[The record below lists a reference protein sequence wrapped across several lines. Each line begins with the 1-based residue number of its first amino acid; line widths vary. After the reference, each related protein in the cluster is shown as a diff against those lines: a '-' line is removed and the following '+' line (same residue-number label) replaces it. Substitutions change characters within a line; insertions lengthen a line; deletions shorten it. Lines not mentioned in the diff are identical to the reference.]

1 MAFIK
6 RAQSKFKVEQVYS
19 YSDLQEG
26 LVKVAGKNVTA
37 KVINKISSIPAIQ
50 AEPDNYLYIRNRSVS
65 GLDTWGFNSN
75 FDAFP
80 SEELQSAYKTFV
92 RVGISVDHINNGEE
106 DLIGLVL
113 DSEYVPKQL
122 YCINDNTLFPFS
134 EEKRAS
140 LIKEGKKLK
149 VVGDYVENLLCI
161 DKKLAN
167 EKRAGLVQAILNGE
181 VTDTS
186 MGTSVQESE
195 CSICGNVARGE
206 HEYCE
211 HIKCKRCGNRA
222 PKNGEK
228 ECLHSNDK
236 GRMISY
242 NGHNPKYCYEINRG
256 LDFFEDSIIL
266 SETFAKKSG
275 ATAQAG
281 GEGADTGAKILEV
294 VANKKPSILDEVKKR
309 ANVGTLSDD
318 TIVIGEEPK
327 ELEQKREEY
336 EESREDYFEDGK
348 TSMKI
353 EDKDITASTLKS
365 IAKNKKDYSEFE
377 NEVSKV
383 VGSIS
388 TPSRIKLRSFY
399 KTFQERHRDEV
410 LAVAKHI
417 VDTQD
422 GINQESLKERLA
434 SHGFN
439 QKEIDEALAYQ
450 VKVKGNYD
458 VSSKLKNFLVEGMKL
473 YNEIDKTADL
483 QGANYANTMNTGLAE
498 LVDRYNDSK
507 MDDSGDLN
515 ETKGADGKN
524 YIGSEPI
531 GETRS
536 MKKTAD
542 LKNEILQFVNGQTET
557 PKENIFGRFGY
568 QPEVNQAIDDLVSE
582 NKVTVDEFESVHP
595 VTDDINN
602 AGATAEAQEN
612 VSVVEPSETDSFAN
626 VEAFEKYLVN
636 PQSDWVILSATDQS
650 KTTDANGNSIPAYLN
665 PENIEANQKLLTD
678 IKALGFDAVEAQ
690 GVYLNSPEGK
700 SYLVDGASLKDGV
713 FLGLKYNQESILI
726 PQGIYT
732 LPKAGSEN
740 IKSPNDVSEAL
751 IHQGELAPATTS
763 GNQPKVYWGDL
774 AKEQDGY
781 TMLSIG
787 GEDVAFSF
795 DIDWNGIK
803 PFGQY
808 LSKTS
813 GLVEDE
819 AKDAQEVKDD
829 AEIIKYTDEDL
840 TKESKN
846 TMIERLE
853 LTARRLNKA
862 FEKFAG
868 IDMNKH
874 IWEGWT
880 VGNFIEELEPS
891 FDMIMRGQSH
901 QEPFKTVA
909 EVKKWC
915 MENQPYY
922 KKYIPDVVSYFWNKV
937 QQNSNNRFAKKD
949 SDKVKQD
956 KMDIGGVG
964 SPDSDGH
971 YNTEEMDLS
980 QGSGDPANYKDLKK
994 NQDSEFT
1001 TDEDGMVQKVK
1012 ALQQKLASGA
1022 VNNNLMPSSKGKC
1035 SCGRSMSIGE
1045 ATSGVSP
1052 FGYVCPDC
1060 KHRKHS
1066 PTSREDYY
1074 KQFGITDN
1082 NNNNKL
1088 GDIKSHLSEL
1098 TDDRV
1103 EDAEKDKEDYG
1114 FEMNDEILDDKEIKG
1129 NMEDTLKD
1137 KKSNRMFEDYDK
1149 EKPEK
1154 EEDEV
1159 EETVKEAKNAF
1170 EKMNNAMTLDA
1181 TPLNL
1186 DSENSSSLGTETDN
1200 LGNED
1205 QSGIGK
1211 IMSFLKDTMSAMDDF
1226 DTPEPMDY
1234 SIKTD
1239 EDGVKD
1245 FENKTASIKVDPTKF
1260 KSGFQEGDRI
1270 DLDDQHSSRYVVVRD
1285 GFNRTFIVA
1294 DNGERRMQIVD
1305 RGNVRFDPPLNKP
1318 ALKGN
1323 LSLSDILSKKTA
1335 GTIPYNI
1342 NPNDPVEVK
1351 NETGGTETTGTV
1363 TDVKEE
1369 VNPDGSTSP
1378 TVEMSDGKT
1387 YPADE
1392 HMIQK
1397 TMNKSAKLLELETMD
1412 FGDSEKLS
1420 KLAKLEVEA
1429 LEVPELIIT
1438 SAVQDS
1444 TEADAMISDNEA
1456 GEVFDSEPVVKRSAI
1471 KPKVNNGFTIN
1482 THGSLKPRNAELNI
1496 DNMWDE

>member
-19 YSDLQEG
+19 YKDVQEG

-37 KVINKISSIPAIQ
+37 KLTNKIASIPAIQ
-50 AEPDNYLYIRNRSVS
+50 ADPENYLYIRNRSVS
-65 GLDTWGFNSN
+65 GLDTWGCNSN

-80 SEELQSAYKTFV
+80 SDELQTAYSSFV
-92 RVGISVDHINNGEE
+92 RVGISIDHINNGED

-122 YCINDNTLFPFS
+122 YCINDNTLYPFS

-140 LIKEGKKLK
+140 LLKEGKKLK

-161 DKKLAN
+161 DKTLAN
-167 EKRAGLVQAILNGE
+167 KKRAGLVEAILNGE

-186 MGTSVQESE
+186 MGCSVQESE
-195 CSICGNVARGE
+195 CSICGNRAKSERD
-206 HEYCE
+206 YCE
-211 HIKCKRCGNRA
+211 HIKCKRCGNR
-222 PKNGEK
+222 PLVDGR

-236 GRMISY
+236 GRMVSH
-242 NGHNPKYCYEINRG
+242 NGLNPKLCYEINRG
-256 LDFFEDSIIL
+256 LDFFEDSVIL

-275 ATAQAG
+275 TSAQAG

-294 VANKKPSILDEVKKR
+294 VASKKPSILDAIKKQS
-309 ANVGTLSDD
+309 NVGTLSDD
-318 TIVIGEEPK
+318 TVVIGEEPK

-336 EESREDYFEDGK
+336 EESREDYFEGDK

-353 EDKDITASTLKS
+353 EDKVITSSKLNS
-365 IAKNKKDYSEFE
+365 IVKNNKDYKSFE
-377 NEVSKV
+377 AEVSKI
-383 VGSIS
+383 VGEIS

-399 KTFQERHRDEV
+399 KTCQERHRDEV

-439 QKEIDEALAYQ
+439 EHEIDEALAYQ
-450 VKVKGNYD
+450 VKVKSNYD
-458 VSSKLKNFLVEGMKL
+458 VSAKLKNFLVEGMKL

-483 QGANYANTMNTGLAE
+483 QGANYANEMNTGLAE

-507 MDDSGDLN
+507 MDESGDLN
-515 ETKGADGKN
+515 ETKGSDGKN

-531 GETRS
+531 GETRAI
-536 MKKTAD
+536 KKTAD
-542 LKNEILQFVNGQTET
+542 LKSEILQFVNGQTEV
-557 PKENIFGRFGY
+557 PKESIFGRFGY
-568 QPEVNQAIDDLVSE
+568 EPEVNQAIEDLSTE
-582 NKVTVDEFESVHP
+582 GKVTVDEFETVHP

-602 AGATAEAQEN
+602 AMATAEAEEE
-612 VSVVEPSETDSFAN
+612 VSVLNTSDSSDSFAD
-626 VEAFEKYLVN
+626 VHSFEKYLIS

-690 GVYLNSPEGK
+690 GVYLDNPEGM

-713 FLGLKYNQESILI
+713 FLGIKYNQESILI

-732 LPKAGSEN
+732 LPKIGSETL
-740 IKSPNDVSEAL
+740 KSPNDVSEAL
-751 IHQGELAPATTS
+751 IQRGELAPVTTS
-763 GNQPKVYWGDL
+763 GGQPKVYWGDS

-781 TMLSIG
+781 TILNIG

-808 LSKTS
+808 LSKTSGVIDYKIVVNYEQGYKVKISKEEFEELDEQDLLTRGDGQYTDNSFYYYKEWEIRSAYKDKEISPDLAYKLLKYDSDNEDSTVLWERRNRLKIS

-853 LTARRLNKA
+853 LTARRLRKE

-868 IDMNKH
+868 INMNKE

-891 FDMIMRGQSH
+891 FDMIMQGQSH

-1035 SCGRSMSIGE
+1035 ECGRPMSIGE

-1060 KHRKHS
+1060 KHREHS

-1082 NNNNKL
+1082 SKL
-1088 GDIKSHLSEL
+1088 GDVKSHLNEL
-1098 TDDRV
+1098 ADDRAEEV
-1103 EDAEKDKEDYG
+1103 EEDKEDYG
-1114 FEMNDEILDDKEIKG
+1114 FEMNDDILDDKEIKG
-1129 NMEDTLKD
+1129 NMEETLKD
-1137 KKSNRMFEDYDK
+1137 
-1149 EKPEK
+1149 
-1154 EEDEV
+1154 
-1159 EETVKEAKNAF
+1159 AKGAFKNMSNAF
-1170 EKMNNAMTLDA
+1170 TLDA
-1181 TPLNL
+1181 DPINL
-1186 DSENSSSLGTETDN
+1186 DSENSSSLGTENDQIA
-1200 LGNED
+1200 NED
-1205 QSGIGK
+1205 QSSIGK
-1211 IMSFLKDTMSAMDDF
+1211 IMSFLKDTMVAMEDF

-1239 EDGVKD
+1239 EDGVRD
-1245 FENKTASIKVDPTKF
+1245 FENKTA
-1260 KSGFQEGDRI
+1260 
-1270 DLDDQHSSRYVVVRD
+1270 
-1285 GFNRTFIVA
+1285 
-1294 DNGERRMQIVD
+1294 
-1305 RGNVRFDPPLNKP
+1305 
-1318 ALKGN
+1318 
-1323 LSLSDILSKKTA
+1323 
-1335 GTIPYNI
+1335 
-1342 NPNDPVEVK
+1342 
-1351 NETGGTETTGTV
+1351 
-1363 TDVKEE
+1363 
-1369 VNPDGSTSP
+1369 
-1378 TVEMSDGKT
+1378 GKDARQVLT
-1387 YPADE
+1387 
-1392 HMIQK
+1392 
-1397 TMNKSAKLLELETMD
+1397 LETKTPVGHGAWNLT
-1412 FGDSEKLS
+1412 F
-1420 KLAKLEVEA
+1420 V
-1429 LEVPELIIT
+1429 VLIINYGR
-1438 SAVQDS
+1438 
-1444 TEADAMISDNEA
+1444 M
-1456 GEVFDSEPVVKRSAI
+1456 
-1471 KPKVNNGFTIN
+1471 
-1482 THGSLKPRNAELNI
+1482 PR
-1496 DNMWDE
+1496 